1 MDHARPLLI
10 KFIYIAAITMIFL
23 SHLLIPA
30 VPHASSLI
38 IALVVTAVLYFAG
51 DLYLLPR
58 LGALPTAIANFI
70 VATVILALAG
80 SFVRQPIGAGA
91 ILATA
96 AVIGVAEWLFYRYL
110 RDEVST
116 SAEGREM
123 LASPE
128 FPGGEEAPPEGGEE
142 EGPGGEQEE

>member
-10 KFIYIAAITMIFL
+10 KFIYIAAITMLFL

-30 VPHASSLI
+30 VPHGSSLI
-38 IALVVTAVLYFAG
+38 IALAVTAVLYLAG

-70 VATVILALAG
+70 IATVILALAG

-96 AVIGVAEWLFYRYL
+96 AVMGAAEWLFYRYL
-110 RDEVST
+110 RDEV
-116 SAEGREM
+116 AAPAGEEGI

-128 FPGGEEAPPEGGEE
+128 FLGGAEPLPEDE
-142 EGPGGEQEE
+142 EGRGPGPDQDE